1 MLTRHFPMYSHGLT
15 LTEIL
20 IVLTLSSILLA
31 IGAPALA
38 QWVRDIEVRS
48 NASSLLAVLHAA
60 RTEALTRN
68 AWVRLQLRDTQ
79 GRPGWQLGCVQPTAR
94 CPSLIRQQ
102 ATDQGTA
109 VRWGAALLSAMPP
122 IHTAIAA
129 GANFPAA
136 IRFDATGAAPNIAT
150 GDDIARID
158 ITYNGEPTT
167 RRMVVMVSA
176 QGMVRLCDASV
187 SNTHPMFCN

>member
-15 LTEIL
+15 LTELL

-31 IGAPALA
+31 IGAPVLA

-60 RTEALTRN
+60 RTEAVTRN
-68 AWVRLQLRDTQ
+68 AWVRLQLRDTH

-176 QGMVRLCDASV
+176 QGMARLCDASV

>member
-15 LTEIL
+15 LTELL

-31 IGAPALA
+31 IGAPALG

-79 GRPGWQLGCVQPTAR
+79 GRPGWQLGCLQPTAR

-122 IHTAIAA
+122 VHTAIAA

-176 QGMVRLCDASV
+176 QGMARLCDASV

>member
-15 LTEIL
+15 LTELL

-31 IGAPALA
+31 IGAPVLA

-60 RTEALTRN
+60 RTEAVTRN

-94 CPSLIRQQ
+94 CPSMIRQQ

-176 QGMVRLCDASV
+176 QGMARLCDASV

>member
-15 LTEIL
+15 LTELL

-31 IGAPALA
+31 IGAPALG

>member
-1 MLTRHFPMYSHGLT
+1 MLKRHTPTYSRGLT
-15 LTEIL
+15 LTELL

-31 IGAPALA
+31 IGAPALG

>member
-15 LTEIL
+15 LTELL
-20 IVLTLSSILLA
+20 IVLTLSSTLLA
-31 IGAPALA
+31 IGAPALG

-122 IHTAIAA
+122 VHTAIAA

>member
-1 MLTRHFPMYSHGLT
+1 MLKRHTTIYSRGLT
-15 LTEIL
+15 LTELL

-31 IGAPALA
+31 IGAPALG

-60 RTEALTRN
+60 RTEAVTRN

-79 GRPGWQLGCVQPTAR
+79 GRPGWQLGCLQPTVR

-158 ITYNGEPTT
+158 ITYNGEPNT

>member
-1 MLTRHFPMYSHGLT
+1 MLKRHTPTYSHGLT
-15 LTEIL
+15 LTELL

-31 IGAPALA
+31 IGAPALG

-60 RTEALTRN
+60 RTEAVTRN

-176 QGMVRLCDASV
+176 QGMARLCDASV

>member
-15 LTEIL
+15 LTELL
-20 IVLTLSSILLA
+20 IFLTLSSILLA
-31 IGAPALA
+31 IGAPALG

-68 AWVRLQLRDTQ
+68 AWVWLQLRDTQ

>member
-15 LTEIL
+15 LTELL

-31 IGAPALA
+31 IGAPALG

-122 IHTAIAA
+122 VHTAIAA

-176 QGMVRLCDASV
+176 QGMARLCDASV